1 MSHKIKDRS
10 MEGKT
15 LWVWSQAL
23 WKKGNLDEA
32 ISRGQK
38 ALKIETLVLKIAS
51 NNFLKNNPDA

>member
-1 MSHKIKDRS
+1 

-38 ALKIETLVLKIAS
+38 ALKIYEELKQSEAS
-51 NNFLKNNPDA
+51 DIRAQIEKWSED